1 MQPFELMDWFREV
14 PVGKFFISL
23 DHDEQDS
30 EPETEIST
38 VPEIEVS
45 SEISEVSSEISTIP
59 GEIVQLISESSSD
72 VELIEIISHE
82 LLSPEQENERMREQE
97 RFGHFHRVEERHSAR
112 QARLRRISEA
122 VANESPSDRQ
132 LRRRRFYEA
141 IHGYVRPW

>member
-1 MQPFELMDWFREV
+1 MERFSGIPSGHYLL
-14 PVGKFFISL
+14 SL

-30 EPETEIST
+30 EAETMLIEDSESDT
-38 VPEIEVS
+38 VL
-45 SEISEVSSEISTIP
+45 EVSSEISTIP

-82 LLSPEQENERMREQE
+82 TISGPDLLSPEQENERMREQE
-97 RFGHFHRVEERHSAR
+97 RYGHLHRVEERHSAS

-122 VANESPSDRQ
+122 VASESPEDKQ

-141 IHGYVRPW
+141 IHGHVRPW